1 MPSPLIPPEL
11 VVGVFLHGFKGG
23 ADTFAEFPMRL
34 QAILEPVGIA
44 LDPVVYPAYDTRG
57 ELVTA
62 VVNHVTWLKEL
73 VKEKEAMFRSRGGTG
88 PVRVILF
95 GHSMGGLVIADSL
108 LATLSPSSVPI
119 LGLIMYDSPLV
130 GLNPQVFKSTFDKAL
145 DVASKGQAALA
156 ALGAGYGLFKTATG
170 GGGGGSSLSGA
181 PSPGSGS
188 SSSAKASSS
197 RSATKS
203 SSSSNDKV
211 SVPPP
216 ATSTSAT
223 PGSSSSWLSLPY
235 LAAAGL
241 TAAGAAFGAYYNR
254 ETLAQHWTWATS
266 HLSFV
271 GELWKTDELE
281 RRLEKV
287 VGASEKGVGFHCFYT
302 LLPAKNGSPSRT
314 FLVVPPAPA
323 LNARFSPAEDSSAR
337 DEITAHVN
345 MFDKSP
351 GTYALG
357 RETARL
363 VGEWVDEAR
372 AGRMGWWK
380 GEPAAATATATADE
394 KEKDEAERGAV
405 AQDEDEDMRT

>member
-1 MPSPLIPPEL
+1 MPSPPIPPEL

-23 ADTFAEFPMRL
+23 ADTFAEFPLRL

-44 LDPVVYPAYDTRG
+44 LDPVVYPPYDTRG

-62 VVNHVTWLKEL
+62 VENHVTWLKAL
-73 VKEKEAMFRSRGGTG
+73 VKEKEAMFRSRGGMG

-95 GHSMGGLVIADSL
+95 GHSMGGLVIADTL
-108 LATLSPSSVPI
+108 LATLATSSVPI

-130 GLNPQVFKSTFDKAL
+130 GLNPQVFKSTFDKAI

-170 GGGGGSSLSGA
+170 GGSSSSRT
-181 PSPGSGS
+181 PSPGPSGS
-188 SSSAKASSS
+188 AKSSTSRSTSKASSS
-197 RSATKS
+197 
-203 SSSSNDKV
+203 DKV

-223 PGSSSSWLSLPY
+223 PGSSWLSLPY

-281 RRLEKV
+281 RRLERV
-287 VGASEKGVGFHCFYT
+287 VGANEKGVGFHCFYT
-302 LLPAKNGSPSRT
+302 LLPAKNGTPART

-323 LNARFSPAEDSSAR
+323 LNARFSPAEDSAAR

-372 AGRMGWWK
+372 RGRMGWWK
-380 GEPAAATATATADE
+380 GEPAAAAATGE
-394 KEKDEAERGAV
+394 KEKDGVDGAAKA
-405 AQDEDEDMRT
+405 AQVEDEDMRI